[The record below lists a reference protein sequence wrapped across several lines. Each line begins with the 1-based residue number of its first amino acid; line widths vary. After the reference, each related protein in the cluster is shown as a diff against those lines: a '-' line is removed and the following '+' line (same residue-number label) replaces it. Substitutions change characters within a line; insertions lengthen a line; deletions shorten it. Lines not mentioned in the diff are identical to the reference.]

1 MSTPAEIEIFLPPP
15 EPPVVLGS
23 PDDAWA
29 LCAAVHADGDALLAV
44 LSDGDRR
51 VTAMVAAGQAVV
63 VAALDDLV
71 PLVRVIEAFET
82 VTVHAAVASTDAEL
96 LVERLGVELWPHV
109 VTVTTLPPLPDVA

>member
-1 MSTPAEIEIFLPPP
+1 MHPRDAPNVEECFVSTPAEIEIFLPPP

-51 VTAMVAAGQAVV
+51 C
-63 VAALDDLV
+63 
-71 PLVRVIEAFET
+71 
-82 VTVHAAVASTDAEL
+82 
-96 LVERLGVELWPHV
+96 
-109 VTVTTLPPLPDVA
+109 TLPWRQPTPSCSSSGSAWSCGLMW

>member
-44 LSDGDRR
+44 LSDGSPPWSRPGR
-51 VTAMVAAGQAVV
+51 
-63 VAALDDLV
+63 
-71 PLVRVIEAFET
+71 PWWWPP
-82 VTVHAAVASTDAEL
+82 STTSSL
-96 LVERLGVELWPHV
+96 S
-109 VTVTTLPPLPDVA
+109 

>member
-1 MSTPAEIEIFLPPP
+1 
-15 EPPVVLGS
+15 
-23 PDDAWA
+23 
-29 LCAAVHADGDALLAV
+29 
-44 LSDGDRR
+44 
-51 VTAMVAAGQAVV
+51 MVAAGQAVV